1 MSAIG
6 AATNWFMALLAGPIV
21 TTLLIIAVAAFGF
34 ALLFGRLSLRRGL
47 EVVFGCF
54 VLVGAADI
62 SESMLG
68 NVPGETVPSLLAA
81 PVSID
86 EGALPP
92 LGPDPVPVRRSGN
105 PFDPYAGT
113 SSVN

>member
-34 ALLFGRLSLRRGL
+34 SLLFGRLSLRRGF
-47 EVVFGCF
+47 EIVIGCF
-54 VLVGAADI
+54 VLIGAADI
-62 SESMLG
+62 SQAMLG
-68 NVPGETVPSLLAA
+68 NVDSKTLPALPAA
-81 PVSID
+81 PASID
-86 EGALPP
+86 ESALPP
-92 LGPDPVPVRRSGN
+92 LGPDPVPAPRSGN
-105 PFDPYAGT
+105 PFDPYAGK